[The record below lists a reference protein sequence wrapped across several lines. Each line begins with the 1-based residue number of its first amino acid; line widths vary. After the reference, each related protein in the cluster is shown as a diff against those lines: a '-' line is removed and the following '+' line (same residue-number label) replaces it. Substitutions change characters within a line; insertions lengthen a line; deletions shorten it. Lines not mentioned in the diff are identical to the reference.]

1 VDGSGRFNFWRVLIY
16 TRAITPPR
24 VMRGLWRQT
33 TQWSWWALLALA
45 CLGIGAVLQLGLG
58 DPPSPREAVS
68 GSTLKPAAVQTA
80 SPKPP
85 W

>member
-1 VDGSGRFNFWRVLIY
+1 MDRRGRFNFWRVLIH

-24 VMRGLWRQT
+24 VMRGLWLQATR
-33 TQWSWWALLALA
+33 WSWWGAFVLV
-45 CLGIGAVLQLGLG
+45 CLGIGAVVQSGLV
-58 DPPSPREAVS
+58 DAPTLPEAI
-68 GSTLKPAAVQTA
+68 GNSTLKPAAVQTS